1 MCVYVLNKDERV
13 GVKDQA
19 NDDGIYRR
27 GNSVYFVLA
36 PTTNSRMH
44 NAMLLAFGES
54 SAEPVGCDK
63 VKWA

>member
-1 MCVYVLNKDERV
+1 M
-13 GVKDQA
+13 KDQA
-19 NDDGIYRR
+19 NDDRIYRKR
-27 GNSVYFVLA
+27 NNVYFILVSS
-36 PTTNSRMH
+36 TNSRMH